1 MAYHKRDEVYLRLN
15 ITYLIGNGFD
25 RNMGL
30 STSFSDFLEEFLK
43 KAEGDDLEIEKFK
56 EDIRKREIEDRKEKR
71 DTTLWSNAE
80 LAFGEYT
87 DDVAKE
93 PGGTAERFSRRHPY
107 FCRQLAEYLQKQEAR
122 VSMEGREKAFIQA
135 LLGFE
140 TGLSSVQ
147 RQAVKDA
154 MNRIGGGYVINV
166 LDFNYTEPVDVLI
179 RSIRS
184 GKAVLG
190 RRQYNGRE
198 MSNEIRMPVH
208 VHGTTR
214 RHMVLGVA
222 GDSQI
227 KNLELFADAS
237 PIYKQ
242 SLIKQQTNALYEER
256 TDELGRDIIKN
267 SDIIYIY
274 GMSLGDTDEMWWR
287 RIVQA
292 MRNQSHLHVFIYGYG
307 LPQDELLMTDRKIQ
321 EENLKDRLL
330 SFSEGDGSALKPRI
344 HVVSHNIFSELEGI
358 ASSEEDVAEG
368 KVTV

>member
-1 MAYHKRDEVYLRLN
+1 
-15 ITYLIGNGFD
+15 
-25 RNMGL
+25 
-30 STSFSDFLEEFLK
+30 
-43 KAEGDDLEIEKFK
+43 
-56 EDIRKREIEDRKEKR
+56 
-71 DTTLWSNAE
+71 
-80 LAFGEYT
+80 
-87 DDVAKE
+87 
-93 PGGTAERFSRRHPY
+93 
-107 FCRQLAEYLQKQEAR
+107 
-122 VSMEGREKAFIQA
+122 MEGREKAFIQA

-184 GKAVLG
+184 GKAGLG

-292 MRNQSHLHVFIYGYG
+292 MRNRSNLHVFIYGYG

-344 HVVSHNIFSELEGI
+344 HVVSHNIFSEFEGI
-358 ASSEEDVAEG
+358 ASSKEDVAEG
-368 KVTV
+368 KTAI